1 MNTPLRAVRPRY
13 ALAMPSGQTH
23 RPDEAKRPLE
33 ELLRHLPLLALNAS
47 GQLDLLHCPPSVLL
61 ELVEQAEAGAGAL
74 NLGISAVGTL
84 MAHAAV
90 PIEDGSISADTV
102 EALGWLLGELGIVA
116 AFCLALAAQCR
127 QARGVPV

>member
-1 MNTPLRAVRPRY
+1 MVTASPSRPADAR
-13 ALAMPSGQTH
+13 
-23 RPDEAKRPLE
+23 
-33 ELLRHLPLLALNAS
+33 
-47 GQLDLLHCPPSVLL
+47 PPSVLL

-102 EALGWLLGELGIVA
+102 EALGWLLGELGKE
-116 AFCLALAAQCR
+116 
-127 QARGVPV
+127 